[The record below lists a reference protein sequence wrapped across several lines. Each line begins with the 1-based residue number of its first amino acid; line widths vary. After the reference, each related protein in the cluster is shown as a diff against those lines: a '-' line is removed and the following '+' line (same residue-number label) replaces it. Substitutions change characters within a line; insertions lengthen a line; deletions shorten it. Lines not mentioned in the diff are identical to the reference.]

1 MEYLF
6 RIYDHIM
13 SKPEPFAWAE
23 RSEHKN
29 NEEYIARL
37 KAQYDGNIMEHLL
50 RAKRLMDASATL
62 SGSKYPQQL
71 AQDEACATLLGEA
84 YSYARD
90 NGVAAWRKNSVGRKI
105 PSITK
110 GPGSYTQLDVYK
122 RQAQEGAA
130 GDKARYDRHQGY
142 DCRFWKY
149 CHRPADYFQVFPVK
163 VSLKCL
169 RAIHTGYIDSM

>member
-1 MEYLF
+1 MCIRDRSDISTFHSFCGKVVRKNYAILGLSPTVRIMDAGEMNRMKTQTARELFDGLYEEEDGDFLRLVQRYTRRGDDRQLMEYLF

-37 KAQYDGNIMEHLL
+37 KAQYDENIMEHLL

-71 AQDEACATLLGEA
+71 AQDEAL
-84 YSYARD
+84 
-90 NGVAAWRKNSVGRKI
+90 
-105 PSITK
+105 
-110 GPGSYTQLDVYK
+110 
-122 RQAQEGAA
+122 
-130 GDKARYDRHQGY
+130 
-142 DCRFWKY
+142 
-149 CHRPADYFQVFPVK
+149 
-163 VSLKCL
+163 SL
-169 RAIHTGYIDSM
+169 IHIF